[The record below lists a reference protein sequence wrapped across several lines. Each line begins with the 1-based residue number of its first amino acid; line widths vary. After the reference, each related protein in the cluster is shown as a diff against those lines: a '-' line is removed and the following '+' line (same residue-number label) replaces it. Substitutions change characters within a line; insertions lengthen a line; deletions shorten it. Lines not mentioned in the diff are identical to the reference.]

1 MMWLNMDTMPALT
14 IQFVFEKDRKLKKLS
29 QTMSKAIICKVK
41 VPVDSQSKNIK
52 LVYGSRKTPQRK

>member
-52 LVYGSRKTPQRK
+52 LV